1 MNQSQKDLRDLAIE
15 MAAERE
21 GRSILRLKF
30 VFGKKTGKKGCAS
43 WHGAARREKVPVYK
57 AR

>member
-1 MNQSQKDLRDLAIE
+1 MNQSQKDLRDLVIE

-30 VFGKKTGKKGCAS
+30 VFGKKSGKKGCGS